1 MIDKKTAKL
10 TFVFLL
16 FASFFVMD
24 PTSKGY
30 ADTKSSVEEY
40 LYPEDN
46 KTISMDFRGAP
57 LNDVLKLLSRQS
69 NMNFIASKEVLGKTV
84 TVYFDN
90 VPIEEALEQILSAN
104 DLAYEVKPGS
114 NIFLVRQ
121 SDRPAKR
128 LITRVYSLQ
137 YATVTSSKLHKTLS
151 AGDKGTGGASS
162 SSSDSGIV
170 AAVKALLT
178 QDGSIIEDQRT
189 NSLIVTDIP
198 GQFPFI
204 EQTITRLDVRIPQIL
219 IEVEMLDIS
228 KSTADLLGVKFG
240 DTPMTFTGAERDSI
254 YPFNRNRAMENA
266 AKMGEQGF
274 EFEDNAEYRLSTLS
288 FQGLTI
294 ALQFLRTHS
303 DTRNLARPRIL
314 TLNNE
319 TAEISIKTDEA
330 IGIAS
335 VTTASEGTSVSIAKA
350 ERVETGVFL
359 RVTPQANVENREI
372 TMAIEPKVIQARTG
386 QTFSS
391 QTFKDPEERG
401 TKSILRVKDGDTIIL
416 GGLLR
421 TNMEE
426 TKTRVPVLEKIPILG
441 AAFRHKDEA
450 ESQREL
456 IIFITPHIFKEIL
469 ALDIPASEGEKMVR
483 EQSVPV
489 ERLERIDKELSHFER
504 RRF

>member
-1 MIDKKTAKL
+1 MIEKKTAKFA
-10 TFVFLL
+10 FVFLL
-16 FASFFVMD
+16 VVFSLVTD
-24 PTSKGY
+24 STSKGY
-30 ADTKSSVEEY
+30 ADTKSFVEEY
-40 LYPEDN
+40 LYPEEN
-46 KTISMDFRGAP
+46 KTISMDFKGAP

-90 VPIEEALEQILSAN
+90 VPIEEALEQILSVN

-128 LITRVYSLQ
+128 LITRVYPLQ

-151 AGDKGTGGASS
+151 AGDKGTGGMGGG
-162 SSSDSGIV
+162 SSDSGIV

-189 NSLIVTDIP
+189 NSLIVTDTP

-204 EQTITRLDVRIPQIL
+204 EQTIARLDVRTPQIL

-240 DTPMTFTGAERDSI
+240 DTPMTFSGAERDSI

-266 AKMGEQGF
+266 VKLGGQGF
-274 EFEDNAEYRLSTLS
+274 EFEDAEYRLSTLS

-303 DTRNLARPRIL
+303 DTKNLARPRIL

-359 RVTPQANVENREI
+359 RVTPQANVESREI

-401 TKSILRVKDGDTIIL
+401 TKSILRIKDGDTIII

-456 IIFITPHIFKEIL
+456 IIFITPHIFKESF